1 MSQKSLQPRPEQ
13 VAELTRGIQLPVVL
27 LQDEHLMFI
36 AEYLAK
42 AWKDLSKSTD
52 STIRILD
59 EPDINALM
67 VARLNTI
74 LDEDPQ
80 WGMIVRKVSRGEE
93 MISFDGS
100 HLQNR
105 PDLSISLTDRRRN
118 FPFIIECKLID
129 AVSGKRVNQYC
140 NDGLVRFVSGE
151 YAWYAQEAMMLAY
164 VRDGSSIS
172 SKLTPHLTKQQKKNP
187 NLFATENLPKPIK
200 SLSLDLAFSRHGR
213 QFRYIDRNPYNDPG
227 PIAVWHL
234 WLSIA

>member
-1 MSQKSLQPRPEQ
+1 MSQKNLQPRPEQ
-13 VAELTRGIQLPVVL
+13 VAELTRGIRLPLVL
-27 LQDEHLMFI
+27 LQDEHLIFI

-42 AWKDLSKSTD
+42 AWKDLFKSTN
-52 STIRILD
+52 SGIRVLD

-100 HLQNR
+100 HLEKR

-129 AVSGKRVNQYC
+129 AASGKRVNQYC
-140 NDGLVRFVSGE
+140 NDGLVRFLNGE

-164 VRDGSSIS
+164 VRDGSTII
-172 SKLTPHLTKQQKKNP
+172 SKLTPYFARYQKNNDDP
-187 NLFATENLPKPIK
+187 FATEKLPEQIK
-200 SLSLDLAFSRHGR
+200 ASPFDLSHSRHGR
-213 QFRYIDRNPYNDPG
+213 QFRYVHRSPYDDPG

-234 WLSIA
+234 WLSAL